1 MPPPI
6 DRTQACVVSKED
18 QEMAMSVRMASMG
31 VLPGPGKAGKRKA
44 VVCSAAGLAEQYR
57 TLRIEPGASEKE
69 VKRAF
74 RQLAL
79 QYHPDVCRGSNCGV
93 QFHLINEAY
102 DVSVRL
108 SIDLPNFSLSMR
120 VLSLNC
126 CCCSLDVDGD
136 EAGAGMRGR

>member
-1 MPPPI
+1 MLVPPP
-6 DRTQACVVSKED
+6 CEVSKED
-18 QEMAMSVRMASMG
+18 REMAMSVRMASMG
-31 VLPGPGKAGKRKA
+31 VLAGPGKAGKRKA
-44 VVCSAAGLAEQYR
+44 VVCSAAGLAAQYR

-93 QFHLINEAY
+93 QFHRINEAY

-108 SIDLPNFSLSMR
+108 SIDLPNFSLLMR
-120 VLSLNC
+120 LVR
-126 CCCSLDVDGD
+126 V
-136 EAGAGMRGR
+136 